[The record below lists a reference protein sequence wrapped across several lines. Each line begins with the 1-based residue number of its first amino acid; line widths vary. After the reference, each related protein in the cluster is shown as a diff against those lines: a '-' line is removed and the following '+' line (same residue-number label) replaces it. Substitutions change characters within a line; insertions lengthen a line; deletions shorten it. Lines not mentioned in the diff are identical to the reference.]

1 MDDVTIRISIA
12 GIAILSVV
20 IYLLWGVIRPLIWLV
35 LMGLNIMYFLL
46 NLIGPIFHDW
56 ELHLMI
62 SIAIF
67 VFLFFYRN
75 KLFKIDD

>member
-1 MDDVTIRISIA
+1 MDDATIRISIA
-12 GIAILSVV
+12 GIAILSAI
-20 IYLLWGVIRPLIWLV
+20 IYFLWGAIRPLIWLV
-35 LMGLNIMYFLL
+35 LMGLNIAYFLL

-62 SIAIF
+62 SIVIF
-67 VFLFFYRN
+67 VFLGFSRN